1 MTLREEDEYIELL
14 EHFSTLPELKRLID
28 LHTQKRL
35 NDAACIEE
43 QQGKADIIYREVAGL
58 QTFRHY
64 IFQEPEQF
72 EEWKKAIYKSRN
84 PIKEK
89 ED

>member
-1 MTLREEDEYIELL
+1 MTLHEEDEYLELL
-14 EHFSTLPELKRLID
+14 EKFSESDDLKKLLD

-64 IFQEPEQF
+64 IFQESEQF
-72 EEWKKAIYKSRN
+72 EDWRNAVLNSRKPNKK
-84 PIKEK
+84 E
-89 ED
+89 E

>member
-1 MTLREEDEYIELL
+1 MTLKEEDEYIELL
-14 EHFSTLPELKRLID
+14 ERFSAFPELKRLID

-35 NDAACIEE
+35 NDAACVEE

-72 EEWKKAIYKSRN
+72 EDWRNAVLNSRKPNKK
-84 PIKEK
+84 E
-89 ED
+89 E